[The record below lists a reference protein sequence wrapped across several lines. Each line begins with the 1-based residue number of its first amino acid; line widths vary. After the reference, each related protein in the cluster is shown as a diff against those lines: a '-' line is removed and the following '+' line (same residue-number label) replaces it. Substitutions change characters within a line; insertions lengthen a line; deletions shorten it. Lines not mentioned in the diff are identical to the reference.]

1 MISAPYTTSS
11 AVLPSFERKNVA
23 VLVALFYF
31 FYFALIGVH
40 IIFVPK
46 ILSMS
51 GMSAMEIGIIFASAP
66 LVRFAV
72 PFMFLRGFALDGRT
86 FYLSLG
92 LMALGA
98 VGFYPSLE
106 HFLALLSMNIL
117 FGIGI
122 ALILPYVEVIALEY
136 IGREKYGKIRLFGS
150 IGFIAVALVLVRWL
164 SSPQIGI
171 GFLIA
176 MALGTLI
183 FGAIIG
189 SKHKNSNTSEC
200 DEQECVFN
208 PFSHIYLWVG
218 FFLMQVSFGPFYNFF
233 TIYIT
238 DHGLSLTT
246 TVWLWSFG
254 VIAEILMFYFQGSL
268 LRRNLYVILWIT
280 AFITALRWL
289 MVAFFPNSLPLL
301 ALSQS
306 LHAFSFALFHTAA
319 ISTLF
324 SLYSARRLSQQF
336 FFGISY
342 GLGGFFGALGA
353 GMLYQYLPTYLFI
366 GGAVAA
372 LCATGAFYVHAY
384 RVNIKSV

>member
-1 MISAPYTTSS
+1 MTLS
-11 AVLPSFERKNVA
+11 AVPALSKLLSMSI
-23 VLVALFYF
+23 LVALFYF

-40 IIFVPK
+40 VIFVPK

-66 LVRFAV
+66 LVRFAI
-72 PFMFLRGFALDGRT
+72 PFMFLRGFVLNQQMFYGALI
-86 FYLSLG
+86 
-92 LMALGA
+92 LMLMGA

-106 HFLALLSMNIL
+106 HFWALLGVNIL

-122 ALILPYVEVIALEY
+122 ALILPYVEVIALER

-150 IGFIAVALVLVRWL
+150 IGFIAVALVLVQWL
-164 SSPQIGI
+164 TSPQIGI

-176 MALGTLI
+176 MAMGTLLL
-183 FGAIIG
+183 GAIIG
-189 SKHKNSNTSEC
+189 REHTKSNRAEG
-200 DEQECVFN
+200 DEGEGVFN
-208 PFSHIYLWVG
+208 PLSHIYLWIG

-233 TIYIT
+233 TIYLT
-238 DHGLSLTT
+238 DHGLSLNT
-246 TVWLWSFG
+246 TVWLWTFG
-254 VIAEILMFYFQGSL
+254 VIAEIVMFYFQGSL
-268 LRRNLYVILWIT
+268 LRRNLYTILWIT

-289 MVAFFPNSLPLL
+289 TVAFFPNSLPLL

-336 FFGISY
+336 FFGVSY
-342 GLGGFFGALGA
+342 GLGGFVGALGA
-353 GMLYQYLPTYLFI
+353 GVLYQYAPAYLFI

-372 LCATGAFYVHAY
+372 LAATMAFYAH
-384 RVNIKSV
+384 KG

>member
-1 MISAPYTTSS
+1 MS
-11 AVLPSFERKNVA
+11 

-66 LVRFAV
+66 LVRFAI
-72 PFMFLRGFALDGRT
+72 PFMFLRGFVLNQRV
-86 FYLSLG
+86 FYISLL
-92 LMALGA
+92 LMLLGA
-98 VGFYPSLE
+98 SGFYPSLS
-106 HFLALLSMNIL
+106 HFWALLCVNIL

-122 ALILPYVEVIALEY
+122 ALILPYVEVISLEH

-164 SSPQIGI
+164 TSPQIGI

-176 MALGTLI
+176 MAMGTLVL
-183 FGAIIG
+183 GAVIG
-189 SKHKNSNTSEC
+189 AEHKKGKSTEC
-200 DEQECVFN
+200 DGEACVFN
-208 PFSHIYLWVG
+208 PLAHPYLWIG

-233 TIYIT
+233 TIYVT
-238 DHGLSLTT
+238 DHGLSLNT

-254 VIAEILMFYFQGSL
+254 VVAEIVMFYFQGSL
-268 LRRNLYVILWIT
+268 LRRNLYTILWIT
-280 AFITALRWL
+280 AFITSLRWL
-289 MVAFFPNSLPLL
+289 MVALFPNSLVLL
-301 ALSQS
+301 GISQS
-306 LHAFSFALFHTAA
+306 LHAFSFALFHTVA

-336 FFGISY
+336 FFGVSY
-342 GLGGFFGALGA
+342 GLGGFVGALGA
-353 GMLYQYLPTYLFI
+353 GIVYQHLPTYLFI

-372 LCATGAFYVHAY
+372 LGAAQAFYIHALGINNQ
-384 RVNIKSV
+384 R

>member
-1 MISAPYTTSS
+1 MSI
-11 AVLPSFERKNVA
+11 
-23 VLVALFYF
+23 LVALFYF

-40 IIFVPK
+40 VIFVPK

-51 GMSAMEIGIIFASAP
+51 GMSAMEIGFIFASAP

-72 PFMFLRGFALDGRT
+72 PFMFLRGFQLNQRT
-86 FYLSLG
+86 FYTSLAF
-92 LMALGA
+92 MALGA
-98 VGFYPSLE
+98 IGFYPSLE
-106 HFLALLSMNIL
+106 HFWALLGVNIF

-122 ALILPYVEVIALEY
+122 ALILPYVEVIALER

-176 MALGTLI
+176 MAMGTLI

-189 SKHKNSNTSEC
+189 SKYKNSKTSEC
-200 DEQECVFN
+200 DEKECVFN
-208 PFSHIYLWVG
+208 PFSHVYLWVG

-233 TIYIT
+233 TIYVT
-238 DHGLSLTT
+238 DHGLSLDT

-254 VIAEILMFYFQGSL
+254 VIAEIVMFYFQGAL

-289 MVAFFPNSLPLL
+289 MVALFPNSLPLL
-301 ALSQS
+301 GLSQS

-319 ISTLF
+319 ISTLY

-342 GLGGFFGALGA
+342 GLGGFAGALGA
-353 GMLYQYLPTYLFI
+353 GILYQYTPPYLFI

-372 LCATGAFYVHAY
+372 LGAAGAFYIHE
-384 RVNIKSV
+384 RQIPKD